1 MNRNYTHFT
10 AILDRSGS
18 MGNIAKDMEGG
29 LNTLVE
35 QQKKEDGKCTFSLYK
50 FDDIVERDF
59 FFAKIQ
65 AVGEISLV
73 PRGST
78 ALNDCLA
85 RAIIET
91 GEYLRNL
98 PEAERPGLVS
108 IVIVTDGYEN
118 ASKEYRDYSLV
129 KKMIQEQESK
139 YNWQFT
145 YLGTNQDSL
154 AVAQNYGLDVSK
166 VSNYAPSKA
175 GNVFRNTSDKLK
187 RARSVMGSGADMGC
201 VYDAFQ
207 YNNQDKEE
215 LL

>member
-10 AILDRSGS
+10 VILDRSGS
-18 MGNIAKDMEGG
+18 MQNIAKDMEGG
-29 LNTLVE
+29 LNTLIE
-35 QQKKEDGKCTFSLYK
+35 EQKKEDGKCTFSLYK
-50 FDDIVERDF
+50 FDDVVERDF

-65 AVGEISLV
+65 SVGQIDLL
-73 PRGST
+73 PRGAT

-85 RAIIET
+85 KAIVET

-98 PEAERPGLVS
+98 PETERPGLVS
-108 IVIVTDGYEN
+108 VVIVTDGYEN
-118 ASKEYRDYSLV
+118 ASKEYKDYSLI

-145 YLGTNQDSL
+145 YLGSNQDSME
-154 AVAQNYGLDVSK
+154 VAQNYGLDVSK
-166 VSNYAPSKA
+166 VSNYSANKA
-175 GNVFRNTSDKLK
+175 SNVFRNTSGKLSA
-187 RARSVMGSGADMGC
+187 ARSVMCAGGDMDL

-207 YNNQDKEE
+207 YNNKDKEE

>member
-10 AILDRSGS
+10 VILDRSGS
-18 MGNIAKDMEGG
+18 MQNIARDMEGG
-29 LNTLVE
+29 LNTLIEE
-35 QQKKEDGKCTFSLYK
+35 QKRENSKCTFSLYK
-50 FDDIVERDF
+50 FDDVIEREIF
-59 FFAKIQ
+59 FTNIQ
-65 AVGEISLV
+65 SVGQIDLI
-73 PRGST
+73 PRGAT

-129 KKMIQEQESK
+129 KKMVQEQESK

-145 YLGTNQDSL
+145 YLGSNQDSME
-154 AVAQNYGLDVSK
+154 VAQNYGLDASK
-166 VSNYAPSKA
+166 VSNYSTNKA
-175 GNVFRNTSDKLK
+175 GSVFKNTSGKLSA
-187 RARSVMGSGADMGC
+187 ARSVMDSGGDMDC
-201 VYDAFQ
+201 VYNAFQ
-207 YNNQDKEE
+207 YNNKDKEE

>member
-10 AILDRSGS
+10 VILDRSGS
-18 MGNIAKDMEGG
+18 MGNIARDMEGG
-29 LNTLVE
+29 LNALIE

-50 FDDIVERDF
+50 FDDIIERDF

-65 AVGEISLV
+65 AVGVISLV

-91 GEYLRNL
+91 GEFLRNL

-118 ASKEYRDYSLV
+118 ASREYRDYSLV

-166 VSNYAPSKA
+166 VSNYAPCKA
-175 GNVFRNTSDKLK
+175 GNVFRNTSNKLK
-187 RARSVMGSGADMGC
+187 RARSGMSAGADMNC

-207 YNNQDKEE
+207 YNSQDKEE